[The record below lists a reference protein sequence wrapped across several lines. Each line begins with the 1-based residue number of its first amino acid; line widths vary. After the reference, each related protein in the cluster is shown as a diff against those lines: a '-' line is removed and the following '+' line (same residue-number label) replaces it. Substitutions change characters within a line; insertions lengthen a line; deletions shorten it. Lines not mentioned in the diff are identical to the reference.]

1 MTVLEI
7 RELTETDFAQVWDI
21 FTTAFPMKYGMEFQ
35 DAWRLRD
42 TKHSYGAFVSTT
54 SSKNHF
60 LSSSVEQTTIADS
73 FDGGCDTKQSDCL
86 AGFMLVR
93 WKEAD
98 DWHIEF
104 LGVNHTCQKGGIGTT
119 LLHVLL
125 KFCQETQSRATLI
138 PVDDPRIIHW
148 YKKQGF
154 VECGAPRKSSY
165 TGDLEQLMEFKS
177 QKEILI

>member
-1 MTVLEI
+1 MTGLQI
-7 RELTETDFAQVWDI
+7 RELTENDFAQVWDI
-21 FTTAFPMKYGMEFQ
+21 FTTAFPMKYGIEFK

-42 TKHSYGAFVSTT
+42 TKHSYGCFV
-54 SSKNHF
+54 SKNHF

-73 FDGGCDTKQSDCL
+73 FDTNQNNYL

-93 WKEAD
+93 WKEYD

-104 LGVNHTCQKGGIGTT
+104 LGVNPECQKGGIGTT
-119 LLHVLL
+119 LLHALL

-165 TGDLEQLMEFKS
+165 TGDLEQLMEFK
-177 QKEILI
+177 QKEVLI

>member
-7 RELTETDFAQVWDI
+7 RELTENDFAQVWDI
-21 FTTAFPMKYGMEFQ
+21 FTTAFPMKYGMEFK

-42 TKHSYGAFVSTT
+42 TKHSYGGFI
-54 SSKNHF
+54 NN
-60 LSSSVEQTTIADS
+60 
-73 FDGGCDTKQSDCL
+73 CL

-93 WKEAD
+93 WKEYD

-138 PVDDPRIIHW
+138 PVDDPRIIHG

-165 TGDLEQLMEFKS
+165 TGDLEQLMEFNS
-177 QKEILI
+177 QSEVLI